1 LDELINEPWVGDI
14 YSFPDLLEAG
24 TADKKNLLPL
34 YTALQSTIRAN
45 DDRHIIFY
53 EGSLSFGDVLWASGF
68 NSSVLGGPAYRNRQV
83 FSIHLYCGFDKY
95 NGDPES
101 RLECDIS
108 DSEQMTVK
116 LNDLAN
122 IQNLGMVTEFGD
134 VTNDSASVAELQW
147 ITGEV
152 DGAFSAIG
160 GWIYWQF
167 KSFNDIT
174 TQARGNLTLN
184 TTTQEGFYYN
194 GSLETAKVRALSRTY
209 PQAIAGSPT
218 SFSFNPVT
226 YDFELQYNISN
237 ATAPTEIFL
246 NEAFFYSKGFTVTI
260 TPNNAATFAHPSTNL
275 ITIIVNQGV
284 ADGTPIIVQI
294 QAN

>member
-1 LDELINEPWVGDI
+1 VGDI
-14 YSFPDLLEAG
+14 YSFPDLLEPG
-24 TADKKNLLPL
+24 KADQKNLIPM
-34 YTALQSTIRAN
+34 YNALQSTIRTN

-53 EGSLSFGDVLWASGF
+53 EGSLSIGDVLWESGF

-83 FSIHLYCGFDKY
+83 FSIHLYCGFDTY
-95 NGDPES
+95 NGDPEN

-122 IQNLGMVTEFGD
+122 IQNLGMITEFGD
-134 VTNDSASVAELQW
+134 LTNDSASIAELQW

-152 DGAFSAIG
+152 DGASNSLG

-194 GSLETAKVRALSRTY
+194 GSLEIAKVRALSRTY
-209 PQAIAGSPT
+209 PQAVAGIPT
-218 SFSFNPVT
+218 FFSFNPVT
-226 YDFELQYNISN
+226 YDFELAYNINLN

-246 NEAFFYSKGFTVTI
+246 NEEFFYSKGFTVTI
-260 TPNNAATFAHPSTNL
+260 TPNNAATWSHISINL
-275 ITIIVNQGV
+275 ITVTINQGIS
-284 ADGTPIIVQI
+284 DGTSLIVQI